1 MEASPLGHWRRARG
15 ALFCVAALVSI
26 VGLLAACARG
36 PGSGGV
42 PPASDSVERLIH
54 TLRSDQPEDAYALL
68 SEDIRAQ
75 IGFEE
80 FAAKWRATQRERQAR
95 ADRIAAELEARPA
108 PQERARIATPSGGSA
123 YLVREGDKWRI
134 ESPLL
139 SSAYAS
145 QPQDAVRYF
154 SRALA
159 ARDYEALL
167 RVLTERRRAVLSRT
181 VSDLQVSLSEHLAS
195 GIDTVERVSD
205 ERAILRWDDGDT
217 HYELVLHRESDQ
229 WRIDELHLRRITPGD

>member
-1 MEASPLGHWRRARG
+1 MEASPLGHWWRARG
-15 ALFCVAALVSI
+15 ALLWVAALASI
-26 VGLLAACARG
+26 AGLLAACARG
-36 PGSGGV
+36 PGSGV
-42 PPASDSVERLIH
+42 PPASDSVERLIQ

-95 ADRIAAELEARPA
+95 ADRIAAELEAHPA

-123 YLVREGDKWRI
+123 YLVREGDTWRI

-145 QPQDAVRYF
+145 RPQDAVRYF

-181 VSDLQVSLSEHLAS
+181 VSDLEVSLSEHLAS
-195 GIDTVERVSD
+195 GIDTIERVSD

-229 WRIDELHLRRITPGD
+229 WRIDEIHLRRIHPGD